1 MLEKRVEKDDPIAI
15 HNIGYYYSEGLK
27 GFPQDYVKALELYHR
42 AAKLDIAGAYT
53 NIGYAYNNG
62 EGVEVHKK
70 KATHYYELAAIKGDV
85 TARYNLGN
93 KEALEGNMDRALKHY
108 MIAVRSG
115 DNDSLD
121 RIKELYLDGHATKE
135 DYTNA
140 LRLYQAYVDEIN
152 SPQRDK
158 AAAFNDLSRY
168 Y

>member
-1 MLEKRVEKDDPIAI
+1 
-15 HNIGYYYSEGLK
+15 
-27 GFPQDYVKALELYHR
+27 
-42 AAKLDIAGAYT
+42 
-53 NIGYAYNNG
+53 
-62 EGVEVHKK
+62 VEVHKK

-93 KEALEGNMDRALKHY
+93 SELLIDNVDRALQHH
-108 MIAVRSG
+108 MIAAGSG
-115 DNDSLD
+115 KSDSLD

-140 LRLYQAYVDEIN
+140 LRLYQAYVDEIK